1 MSGVLSVRFTMKTC
15 TPSPSWGGA
24 PFANAMERALWELGY
39 ANDFDTVAEAQ
50 AAVDHAISVFPELR
64 LLPIVMTEV

>member
-1 MSGVLSVRFTMKTC
+1 
-15 TPSPSWGGA
+15 
-24 PFANAMERALWELGY
+24 MERALWELGY

-50 AAVDHAISVFPELR
+50 AAVDHAISVYPELR